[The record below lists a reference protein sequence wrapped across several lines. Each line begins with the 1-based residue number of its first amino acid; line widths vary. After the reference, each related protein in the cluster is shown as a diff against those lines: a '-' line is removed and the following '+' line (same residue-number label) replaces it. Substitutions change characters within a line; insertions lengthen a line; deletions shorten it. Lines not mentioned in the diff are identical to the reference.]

1 MNISIM
7 FGINRGALQT
17 TKTITIAI
25 EALVYLKSLFLN
37 SDSLYPVLRM
47 VHECIK
53 CCDPILGSLV
63 GNEDR
68 LPLPNRLQ
76 KRQFSKLPFDELFA
90 TAGGCDMDLRM
101 KLWLAGGG
109 RWLGTEAEAA
119 VLAAAAAAS
128 S

>member
-1 MNISIM
+1 
-7 FGINRGALQT
+7 
-17 TKTITIAI
+17 
-25 EALVYLKSLFLN
+25 
-37 SDSLYPVLRM
+37 M
-47 VHECIK
+47 VHECSK
-53 CCDPILGSLV
+53 CCDPMLGSLV

-68 LPLPNRLQ
+68 LPLLNKLP
-76 KRQFSKLPFDELFA
+76 KRQFNRLTFDELFA
-90 TAGGCDMDLRM
+90 AAGGCDMDLRM